1 MSHQSLSIHDPEQI
15 RVADRLDE
23 RATLLLSRVEVLRSS
38 HAGKLFAWLFRQAGG
53 RAGEVAGV
61 TLGAIVAAV
70 ECSESGARKW
80 LKLLEA
86 RGLIAIAERAKR
98 LDPYTI
104 HVLESPVVAQ
114 KTFDFMPEPSTAA
127 VVVRV
132 VGRDVPETD
141 CGNMPEQSRVPSV
154 RTVGAYRGCV
164 PLVRETESA
173 SIEKKCEPAIEPKHI
188 ARQEVVE
195 PVAAADEQLDEP
207 LAQQLRRGRASN
219 HQAINQSLLIQTQ
232 PIKPI
237 DCLSRET
244 ARRPDRDRRGNDERL
259 STPATLGSSLA
270 ESLLARL
277 ASPEA
282 VQRSI
287 EQLKGQVLELL
298 AGEPTLSRRLVD
310 RVCQVALTEAD
321 ADRLPFAPSHVLAIA
336 RKARGN
342 RSPAAYFHGAAI
354 NELRKRGIDWKVGGG
369 AR

>member
-1 MSHQSLSIHDPEQI
+1 MSLALSIHNPESI

-23 RATLLLSRVEVLRSS
+23 RATLLLSRVEIQRSS
-38 HAGKLFAWLFRQAGG
+38 HAGKLFAWLFGRVGG

-61 TLGAIVAAV
+61 TLGAIVAEV

-114 KTFDFMPEPSTAA
+114 RTFDFMPEPTLAPA
-127 VVVRV
+127 VVRV

-141 CGNMPEQSRVPSV
+141 CGNIGDESRAPAV
-154 RTVGAYRGCV
+154 RTNGTHQRYA
-164 PLVRETESA
+164 PTVREIVSPV
-173 SIEKKCEPAIEPKHI
+173 IEQKPTISIEPKPVDGKQF
-188 ARQEVVE
+188 AE
-195 PVAAADEQLDEP
+195 PVDAADEQLDAP
-207 LAQQLRRGRASN
+207 LAQQLRRGRASS
-219 HQAINQSLLIQTQ
+219 HQTNNQSISIQTQ
-232 PIKPI
+232 PIKPVEY
-237 DCLSRET
+237 LSRET
-244 ARRPDRDRRGNDERL
+244 ARRPDRDRRGHDERL

-287 EQLKGQVLELL
+287 EQLKGQVIELL

-310 RVCQVALTEAD
+310 RVCQVAMTEAD

-336 RKARGN
+336 RKAKGN